1 MLRFARSFVGADA
14 HIGPLKCCEFAL
26 DFHKAGQFRRADRGV
41 RPYGAK
47 SKLCTTTPIRPY
59 AGCFRFGGGM
69 GRCGHRPLRRETG
82 NAAIFAGRVRE
93 RKESAVQRQ
102 HPIKQKILPSQR
114 AESRGTRVS
123 AILRGATQV
132 QRTRVLP
139 FPALTGRSPVI
150 SAVVR
155 LIHMLGGCPSRS
167 VPQESLSKT
176 APSLTGTR
184 RYCFRVIADEI
195 FQRIERFVRS
205 IMRQSRSP
213 RCKPRISISAEAR
226 LVAHGT
232 L

>member
-1 MLRFARSFVGADA
+1 MQRPNSNCCTLSCAIFPGAAPHGQKNPRSLV
-14 HIGPLKCCEFAL
+14 C
-26 DFHKAGQFRRADRGV
+26 
-41 RPYGAK
+41 
-47 SKLCTTTPIRPY
+47 
-59 AGCFRFGGGM
+59 GGGVFPA
-69 GRCGHRPLRRETG
+69 GRCGHRPLRCEMG
-82 NAAIFAGRVRE
+82 NRHVFAGGT
-93 RKESAVQRQ
+93 ALLCPP
-102 HPIKQKILPSQR
+102 PIKQKILPSQR

-167 VPQESLSKT
+167 VPQEPLSKT

-213 RCKPRISISAEAR
+213 RCRPRISISAEAR

>member
-1 MLRFARSFVGADA
+1 MKTGVSGGRTGSSAPTVQNRKPTR
-14 HIGPLKCCEFAL
+14 I
-26 DFHKAGQFRRADRGV
+26 RRKPAIK
-41 RPYGAK
+41 RPFLA
-47 SKLCTTTPIRPY
+47 
-59 AGCFRFGGGM
+59 
-69 GRCGHRPLRRETG
+69 GRCGHRPLRREMG
-82 NAAIFAGRVRE
+82 NRHDFAGGT
-93 RKESAVQRQ
+93 ALLCPP
-102 HPIKQKILPSQR
+102 PIKRKILPSQR

-167 VPQESLSKT
+167 VPQEPLSKT

-195 FQRIERFVRS
+195 FQRIVRLVRS
-205 IMRQSRSP
+205 IIRQSRSP
-213 RCKPRISISAEAR
+213 RCRPRISISAEAR

>member
-1 MLRFARSFVGADA
+1 MKTGISGGRTESSAPTVENGKSARV
-14 HIGPLKCCEFAL
+14 
-26 DFHKAGQFRRADRGV
+26 RRKTAIK
-41 RPYGAK
+41 RPFPA
-47 SKLCTTTPIRPY
+47 
-59 AGCFRFGGGM
+59 
-69 GRCGHRPLRRETG
+69 GRCRHRPLRCKMG
-82 NAAIFAGRVRE
+82 NRHGFAGGT
-93 RKESAVQRQ
+93 ALLCLP
-102 HPIKQKILPSQR
+102 PIKQKILPSQR

-167 VPQESLSKT
+167 VPQEPLSKT

-184 RYCFRVIADEI
+184 RYCFRVIADDI

-213 RCKPRISISAEAR
+213 RCRPRISISAEAR

>member
-1 MLRFARSFVGADA
+1 MQ
-14 HIGPLKCCEFAL
+14 
-26 DFHKAGQFRRADRGV
+26 DFPRADRVV
-41 RPYGAK
+41 RPYGGKWEIGTGSPENRHKTAVSCGPMPTSARPGAK
-47 SKLCTTTPIRPY
+47 WKTGTALLCPP
-59 AGCFRFGGGM
+59 
-69 GRCGHRPLRRETG
+69 
-82 NAAIFAGRVRE
+82 
-93 RKESAVQRQ
+93 
-102 HPIKQKILPSQR
+102 PIKQKILPSQR

-167 VPQESLSKT
+167 VPQEPLSKT

>member
-1 MLRFARSFVGADA
+1 MAANIRRMKIDGTNGLSNFICRGRCPHRPSKNVANSHRFSV
-14 HIGPLKCCEFAL
+14 KT
-26 DFHKAGQFRRADRGV
+26 GV
-41 RPYGAK
+41 SGAK
-47 SKLCTTTPIRPY
+47 W
-59 AGCFRFGGGM
+59 
-69 GRCGHRPLRRETG
+69 ETG
-82 NAAIFAGRVRE
+82 RALLCPP
-93 RKESAVQRQ
+93 
-102 HPIKQKILPSQR
+102 PIKQKILPSQR

-132 QRTRVLP
+132 QRTCVLP

-167 VPQESLSKT
+167 VPQEPLSKT

-195 FQRIERFVRS
+195 VQRIERFVRS

-213 RCKPRISISAEAR
+213 RCRPRISISAEAR

>member
-1 MLRFARSFVGADA
+1 MKTGVSG
-14 HIGPLKCCEFAL
+14 
-26 DFHKAGQFRRADRGV
+26 RRTESSAPTTRNGKSTRIRRKTAIK
-41 RPYGAK
+41 RPFPA
-47 SKLCTTTPIRPY
+47 
-59 AGCFRFGGGM
+59 
-69 GRCGHRPLRRETG
+69 GRCRHRPLRREMG
-82 NAAIFAGRVRE
+82 NRHDFAGGT
-93 RKESAVQRQ
+93 ALLCPP
-102 HPIKQKILPSQR
+102 PIKQKILPSQR

-167 VPQESLSKT
+167 VPQEPLSKT

-195 FQRIERFVRS
+195 FQRIVRLVRS

>member
-1 MLRFARSFVGADA
+1 MLRFVRSFVGADA
-14 HIGPLKCCEFAL
+14 HIGPLKCFDFASV
-26 DFHKAGQFRRADRGV
+26 FRKNGQFRGRTGSSAPTVENGKSARV
-41 RPYGAK
+41 RRKTAIK
-47 SKLCTTTPIRPY
+47 RPFP
-59 AGCFRFGGGM
+59 A

-82 NAAIFAGRVRE
+82 NAAIFAGGTP
-93 RKESAVQRQ
+93 
-102 HPIKQKILPSQR
+102 PIKQKILPSQR

-167 VPQESLSKT
+167 VPQEPLSKT

-195 FQRIERFVRS
+195 VQRIERFVRS

-213 RCKPRISISAEAR
+213 RCRPRISISAEAR

>member
-1 MLRFARSFVGADA
+1 MQ
-14 HIGPLKCCEFAL
+14 
-26 DFHKAGQFRRADRGV
+26 DFPRADRVV

-47 SKLCTTTPIRPY
+47 W
-59 AGCFRFGGGM
+59 
-69 GRCGHRPLRRETG
+69 ETG
-82 NAAIFAGRVRE
+82 RALLCPP
-93 RKESAVQRQ
+93 
-102 HPIKQKILPSQR
+102 PIKQKILPSQR

-167 VPQESLSKT
+167 VPQEPLSKT

-213 RCKPRISISAEAR
+213 RCRPRISISAEAR

>member
-1 MLRFARSFVGADA
+1 MPTSARHGAKREAQRFFAGRAWFFMLLVGADDPVR
-14 HIGPLKCCEFAL
+14 PLKCFEFAS
-26 DFHKAGQFRRADRGV
+26 DFRENGHFRRADRVV

-47 SKLCTTTPIRPY
+47 WEIGTALLCPP
-59 AGCFRFGGGM
+59 
-69 GRCGHRPLRRETG
+69 
-82 NAAIFAGRVRE
+82 
-93 RKESAVQRQ
+93 
-102 HPIKQKILPSQR
+102 PIKQKILPSQR

-167 VPQESLSKT
+167 VPQEPLSKT

-195 FQRIERFVRS
+195 FSGSSVSSGASCASPDRRAADPGSAFPPRPDWSRTGRCRCRTDGSCASGADPPTGHCRS
-205 IMRQSRSP
+205 GRKR
-213 RCKPRISISAEAR
+213 R
-226 LVAHGT
+226 
-232 L
+232 